1 MKTGLALLLI
11 GGAMHARGQTAAPDL
26 EAWLARAITNRTYQ
40 PPAEAELTRAEKL
53 FAHTLRGDWAAP
65 ELKAGWDDLGFGF
78 YEVAAQGE
86 RFRLVSEPPG
96 KEFGRGWYLFRTNR
110 DSTVALEAP
119 HARNDIHTGTIA
131 LRLFLAGQAR
141 VLAASTITRHRAD
154 MAHLNDTFFQACTL
168 AFAEACPTGL
178 VVQLH
183 GFESENHNRL
193 KADIV
198 ASAGTRLPEPWLGAW
213 VERLK
218 HTTSLAVLAYPRDTR
233 QLGALH
239 NLQGQE
245 LHATGGCRFL
255 HVEMTREL
263 RDRLT
268 RDQQLRR
275 TVLDSLTVIES
286 R

>member
-1 MKTGLALLLI
+1 MLLI
-11 GGAMHARGQTAAPDL
+11 GGAMHARGQTAAADL

-40 PPAEAELTRAEKL
+40 PPSATELTRAEKL

-65 ELKAGWDDLGFGF
+65 ELKAGWDELGFGF
-78 YEVAAQGE
+78 YEVPAQGE
-86 RFRLVSEPPG
+86 RFWLVSEPPG
-96 KEFGRGWYLFRTNR
+96 KEFGRGWYLFRTN
-110 DSTVALEAP
+110 SESAVALEAP

-154 MAHLNDTFFQACTL
+154 MAHLNNTFFQACTL
-168 AFAEACPTGL
+168 AFAETCPAGL

-183 GFESENHNRL
+183 GFESENHDGLR
-193 KADIV
+193 ADIV
-198 ASAGTRLPEPWLGAW
+198 ASAGTRLPESWLGDW

-218 HTTSLAVLAYPRDTR
+218 HATSLTVLAYPRDTR

-239 NLQGQE
+239 NSQGEE
-245 LHATGGCRFL
+245 LHQAGRCRFL
-255 HVEMTREL
+255 HVEMTKEL

-268 RDQQLRR
+268 RDRQLRR
-275 TVLDSLTVIES
+275 TILDSLSAIES